1 MHSSVA
7 PMMVPLMSGAEMSRG
22 REVGGGGE
30 VGKGG
35 EVSGG
40 GVWQNLL
47 RNWAHVHLLMSQQ
60 TSDSVYKFPTT

>member
-1 MHSSVA
+1 MRRSAALV
-7 PMMVPLMSGAEMSRG
+7 MVPLTSRAEMSRG
-22 REVGGGGE
+22 GEVGGGGE
-30 VGKGG
+30 VCEGG